1 MIEFF
6 FRIND
11 LHSVLK
17 NEDFIDLN
25 IKKIHFICAS
35 RLLLAIIN
43 LKRRSI
49 RASLRHVQTI
59 FYDLTVL
66 RSFLTLLLQP
76 ISIDNLPINK
86 HLEYPMSL
94 SELIYDLGSTVFLS
108 IVRALKDISNGSNV
122 LQSNS
127 KSSVVSGFVEQ
138 SSSFSG

>member
-1 MIEFF
+1 M
-6 FRIND
+6 
-11 LHSVLK
+11 
-17 NEDFIDLN
+17 
-25 IKKIHFICAS
+25 CAS
-35 RLLLAIIN
+35 RLLLAIFN

-59 FYDLTVL
+59 FYDLTVR